1 MKKNSS
7 KQTAI
12 PEPPSKSSPSDDWS
26 HKELWLGVQS
36 ALKALPAYFHSDTF
50 IEGVDATDVFT
61 LSGALGAT
69 IETQVVATLNRIRN
83 VWDKDGRYSTYTFV
97 RQSQTFPDVILRNL
111 ADETEPP
118 IMGIEL
124 KGWYLLAK
132 EAEPSLRFT
141 QSEGACADADLIM
154 VVPWVLSSVIS
165 GRPRIYA
172 PYIEGAQY
180 IARYRNYHWQHLK
193 RGGGDNRINH
203 PEKAA
208 PYPKKSDPT
217 TDQPVSDAGKNFGR
231 IARSGIMDE
240 YLSVMLAQPV
250 CGIRARH
257 WLEFFKLFQENAT
270 DEAISAGLERL
281 RGQIDAMSPSPTK
294 ESVLAIVASLEQHL
308 GLL

>member
-1 MKKNSS
+1 MKKNVS
-7 KQTAI
+7 KQAVT
-12 PEPPSKSSPSDDWS
+12 PVPPTKSSPSDGWT
-26 HKELWLGVQS
+26 HKDLWLGVQS

-83 VWDKDGRYSTYTFV
+83 VWDKNGRYSTYTFV

-111 ADETEPP
+111 ADESEPP

-141 QSEGACADADLIM
+141 QSERACADADLIM

-172 PYIEGAQY
+172 PYIEGAKY
-180 IARYRNYHWQHLK
+180 IARYRNYHWQFLK
-193 RGGGDNRINH
+193 RGKDNRIIF
-203 PEKAA
+203 PENAA

-217 TDQPVSDAGKNFGR
+217 TDQPVSDVGKNFGR
-231 IARSGIMDE
+231 IARSGIMNE

-281 RGQIDAMSPSPTK
+281 RGQINVMAPSPTK

-308 GLL
+308 GFL